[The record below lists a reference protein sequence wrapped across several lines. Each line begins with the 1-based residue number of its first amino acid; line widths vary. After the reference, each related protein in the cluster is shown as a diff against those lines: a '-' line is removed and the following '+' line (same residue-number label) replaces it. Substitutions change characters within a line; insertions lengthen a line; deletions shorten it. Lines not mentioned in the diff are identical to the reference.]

1 MIILG
6 YHFDIV
12 SLVAGFAVGALFV
25 SALGHFRPP
34 ENK

>member
-1 MIILG
+1 MVILG

-12 SLVAGFAVGALFV
+12 SHVAGCADGALIV